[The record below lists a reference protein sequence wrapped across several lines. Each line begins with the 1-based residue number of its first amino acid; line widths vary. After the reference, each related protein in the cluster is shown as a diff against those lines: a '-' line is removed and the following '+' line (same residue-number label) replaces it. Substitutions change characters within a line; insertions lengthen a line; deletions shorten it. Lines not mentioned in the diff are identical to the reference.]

1 MFDISSHKYYLVR
14 ILKDIYSDPLLSS
27 VLGFKGG
34 TAHML
39 FYNLPRFSVDLDFNL
54 LDKTES
60 DLVFQKLRN
69 ILSSYGQI
77 KDEAQKY
84 YGLLLVLNYGAHNRN
99 LKLEISNR
107 EYKDRYQNLNYLGI
121 MIKVMHVED
130 MFTHKL
136 CALTDRKSIA
146 GRDVFDIYYF
156 LKDNIKINHEI
167 IKQRTNMDVSEYIEY
182 SIYTIKNIKKTSL
195 LNGIG
200 ELVDEDVKS
209 FVKNKLQDETI
220 NLLGIY
226 KNIYL

>member
-99 LKLEISNR
+99 LKLEISYR

-136 CALTDRKSIA
+136 CALTNRKSIA

-167 IKQRTNMDVSEYIEY
+167 IKQRTNMDVSEYIDY

>member
-1 MFDISSHKYYLVR
+1 MFDISAHKYYLVR
-14 ILKDIYSDPLLSS
+14 ILKDIYSDTLLSS

-69 ILSSYGQI
+69 ILSAYGQI

-107 EYKDRYQNLNYLGI
+107 EYNDRYQNLNYLGI

-156 LKDNIKINHEI
+156 LKDNIKINPEI
-167 IKQRTNMDVSEYIEY
+167 IKQRTNMDVSEYIDY
-182 SIYTIKNIKKTSL
+182 SISTIKNIKKTSL

-200 ELVDEDVKS
+200 ELVDEDAKH

>member
-69 ILSSYGQI
+69 ILSAYGQI

-167 IKQRTNMDVSEYIEY
+167 IKQRTNMDVSEYIDY

-200 ELVDEDVKS
+200 ELVDEDAKS

-226 KNIYL
+226 KSIYL

>member
-1 MFDISSHKYYLVR
+1 MFDINAHKYYLVR
-14 ILKDIYSDPLLSS
+14 ILKDIYSDTLLSS

-54 LDKTES
+54 LDKKES
-60 DLVFQKLRN
+60 DVVFEKVRK
-69 ILSSYGQI
+69 ILSAYGQI

-84 YGLLLVLNYGAHNRN
+84 YGLLHVLNYGSHNRN

-107 EYKDRYQNLNYLGI
+107 EYNDRYQNLNYLGI
-121 MIKVMHVED
+121 IIKVMHVED

-136 CALTDRKSIA
+136 CALTDRKSVA
-146 GRDVFDIYYF
+146 SRDVFEIYYF
-156 LKDNIKINHEI
+156 LKDNIKINPEI
-167 IKQRTNMDVSEYIEY
+167 IKQRTNMDVSEYVDY
-182 SIYTIKNIKKTSL
+182 SISTIKNIKKTSL

-200 ELVDEDVKS
+200 ELIDEDYKV

-220 NLLGIY
+220 HLLQIY
-226 KNIYL
+226 KSIYL

>member
-1 MFDISSHKYYLVR
+1 MFDISAHKYYLVR
-14 ILKDIYSDPLLSS
+14 ILKDIYSDTLLSS

-54 LDKTES
+54 LDKKES
-60 DLVFQKLRN
+60 DVVFEKVRK
-69 ILSSYGQI
+69 ILSAYGQI

-107 EYKDRYQNLNYLGI
+107 EYNDRYQNLNYLGI
-121 MIKVMHVED
+121 MIKVMHIED

-136 CALTDRKSIA
+136 CDLTDRKSIA
-146 GRDVFDIYYF
+146 SRDVFDIYYF
-156 LKDNIKINHEI
+156 LKDNIKINPEI
-167 IKQRTNMDVSEYIEY
+167 IKQRTDMDVLEYVDY
-182 SIYTIKNIKKTSL
+182 SISTIKNIKKTSL

-200 ELVDEDVKS
+200 ELIDEDSKV
-209 FVKNKLQDETI
+209 FVKNKLQDESI
-220 NLLGIY
+220 NLLQIY
-226 KNIYL
+226 KSIYL

>member
-1 MFDISSHKYYLVR
+1 MFDISAHKYYLVR
-14 ILKDIYSDPLLSS
+14 ILKDIYSDTLLSS

-69 ILSSYGQI
+69 ILSAYGQI

-99 LKLEISNR
+99 LKLEISHL
-107 EYKDRYQNLNYLGI
+107 EYNDRYQNLNYLGI

-156 LKDNIKINHEI
+156 LKDNIKINPEI
-167 IKQRTNMDVSEYIEY
+167 IKQRTNMDVSEYIDY
-182 SIYTIKNIKKTSL
+182 SISTIKNIKKTSL

-200 ELVDEDVKS
+200 ELVDEDAKH

>member
-69 ILSSYGQI
+69 ILSAYGQI

-167 IKQRTNMDVSEYIEY
+167 IKQRTNMDVSEYIDY

>member
-136 CALTDRKSIA
+136 CALTNRKSIA

-167 IKQRTNMDVSEYIEY
+167 IKQRTNMDVSEYIDY
-182 SIYTIKNIKKTSL
+182 SIYTIKDIKKTSL

>member
-1 MFDISSHKYYLVR
+1 
-14 ILKDIYSDPLLSS
+14 
-27 VLGFKGG
+27 
-34 TAHML
+34 
-39 FYNLPRFSVDLDFNL
+39 
-54 LDKTES
+54 
-60 DLVFQKLRN
+60 
-69 ILSSYGQI
+69 
-77 KDEAQKY
+77 
-84 YGLLLVLNYGAHNRN
+84 
-99 LKLEISNR
+99 
-107 EYKDRYQNLNYLGI
+107 
-121 MIKVMHVED
+121 MHVED

-136 CALTDRKSIA
+136 CALTNRKSIA

-167 IKQRTNMDVSEYIEY
+167 IKQRTNMDVSEYIDY
-182 SIYTIKNIKKTSL
+182 SIYTIKDIKKTSL

>member
-167 IKQRTNMDVSEYIEY
+167 IKQRTNMDVSEYIDY